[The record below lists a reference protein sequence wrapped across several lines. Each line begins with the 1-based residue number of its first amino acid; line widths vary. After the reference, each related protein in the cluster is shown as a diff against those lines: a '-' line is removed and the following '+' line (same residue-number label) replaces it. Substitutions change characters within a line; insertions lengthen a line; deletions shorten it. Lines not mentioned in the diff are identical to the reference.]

1 MKRPRVLLADD
12 HPMILEEIR
21 SALALNCEIVETVAD
36 GRALVEAALR
46 SEPDLIVVD
55 ITMPLMN
62 GIEAAVQIKKS
73 LPEMKLLFVTMHS
86 STAYLKAAFEAG
98 GTGYVLKS
106 RLRDELSHA
115 VQSVLRGRTFVS
127 HGLSTEYPELLQDP
141 AR

>member
-1 MKRPRVLLADD
+1 MDGL
-12 HPMILEEIR
+12 
-21 SALALNCEIVETVAD
+21 SAID
-36 GRALVEAALR
+36 G
-46 SEPDLIVVD
+46 
-55 ITMPLMN
+55 
-62 GIEAAVQIKKS
+62 AVQIKKG

-106 RLRDELSHA
+106 RLQDELSPA
-115 VQSVLRGRTFVS
+115 VQSVLRGRTYVS